1 MTLED
6 EIRRVDASYSEEERA
21 VNELENGIL
30 VGVGRKRKELGF
42 MAHGG
47 AGGEPVLMGVGYIPD
62 ALDEK
67 QTIDPEADKEK
78 KKGKS
83 SAVGKRKPKR

>member
-6 EIRRVDASYSEEERA
+6 EIRRVDTSYSEEERA
-21 VNELENGIL
+21 VNELESGVLI
-30 VGVGRKRKELGF
+30 GVGRKSKQLGF

-47 AGGEPVLMGVGYIPD
+47 AGGGPVMMGVGYVKD
-62 ALDEK
+62 ALEEK
-67 QTIDPEADKEK
+67 RTIDLEADKEK

-83 SAVGKRKPKR
+83 SAIGKRKPKR